1 MSSSAFILLVYAGVL
16 IIGFQQPCWNGSF
29 QGYESPLRFF
39 PGRAGWRGCNTDT
52 MKKLFFQYSY
62 KKPMSSRVF
71 GLDNVF
77 YTLGFFART
86 LGGVGNFVFRG
97 QAAYK
102 IFLMQIVFT
111 FVEALGIAS
120 MLALGIGAAVYLIG
134 MPLLTSLSQ
143 ERLLYTVLIII
154 VTREFGPLLAA
165 FIIIAR
171 SATAIATEIGG
182 MVVSHEVE
190 AYVSV
195 GVDPIEYLAA
205 PRFLAVTISMFL
217 LNLYFSI
224 FGLAGPFLVIRF
236 INSMPAEYYFSR
248 LLEAL
253 TIYDILISI
262 TKSIAFGMIIG
273 ILAIVNGFSVERA
286 STEIPVVG
294 LKSVGASFVWC
305 IIVDVLLSLVYYT
318 ALA

>member
-1 MSSSAFILLVYAGVL
+1 MKAFSVDSVL
-16 IIGFQQPCWNGSF
+16 
-29 QGYESPLRFF
+29 
-39 PGRAGWRGCNTDT
+39 
-52 MKKLFFQYSY
+52 
-62 KKPMSSRVF
+62 
-71 GLDNVF
+71 

-86 LGGVGNFVFRG
+86 LGGVGNLVFRG

-102 IFLMQIVFT
+102 ILLMQIVFT

-134 MPLLTSLSQ
+134 MPFLASFGQ
-143 ERLLYTVLIII
+143 ERLLYTVLIIF
-154 VTREFGPLLAA
+154 VTRELGPLLAA

-190 AYVSV
+190 AYISV

-217 LNLYFSI
+217 LNIYFSI
-224 FGLAGPFLVIRF
+224 FGLAGSFLVVRF
-236 INSMPAEYYFSR
+236 FNPMPAAYYFSK

-262 TKSIAFGMIIG
+262 AKSVGFGMVIG
-273 ILAIVNGFSVERA
+273 LLALVNGFSVERA

-294 LKSVGASFVWC
+294 LKSVGASFAWC
-305 IIVDVLLSLVYYT
+305 IILDVLLSALYYT
-318 ALA
+318 ALG